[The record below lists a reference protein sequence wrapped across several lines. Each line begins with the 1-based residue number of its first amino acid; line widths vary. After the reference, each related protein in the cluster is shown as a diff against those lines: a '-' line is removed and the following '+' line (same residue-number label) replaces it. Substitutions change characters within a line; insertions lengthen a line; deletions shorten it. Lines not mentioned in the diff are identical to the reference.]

1 MVGKILMTLA
11 TLAYG
16 VFPLFMDI
24 SHSHVLNPDW
34 TGHARLHNVWLLGIT
49 TGLGIW
55 SVWLIWR
62 VKHNQ
67 LASIR
72 QACLNGVIVF
82 GAFLLAVYT
91 SPFYGG
97 SIVVPVDGQVPTE
110 GVYGNVIAFSISLVL
125 MIVGWFLAEKKVKQN
140 QAS

>member
-49 TGLGIW
+49 SGLGAW
-55 SVWLIWR
+55 SLWLLWG
-62 VKHNQ
+62 VKHNP

-72 QACLNGVIVF
+72 QAGLNGLIVF
-82 GAFLLAVYT
+82 GAFLLAVST
-91 SPFYGG
+91 SSLYGG
-97 SIVVPVDGQVPTE
+97 SIVVPIDGQETSE
-110 GVYGNVIAFSISLVL
+110 GAYGNVIAFSISLAIL
-125 MIVGWFLAEKKVKQN
+125 IVGWCLAEKKVK
-140 QAS
+140 AE